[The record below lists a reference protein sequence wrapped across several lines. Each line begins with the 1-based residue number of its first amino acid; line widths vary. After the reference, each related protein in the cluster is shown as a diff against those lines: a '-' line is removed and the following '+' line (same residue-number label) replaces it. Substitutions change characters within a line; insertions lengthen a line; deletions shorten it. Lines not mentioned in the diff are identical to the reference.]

1 MSRLYRRLYADAFD
15 LVPYPTG
22 WHVPDFIKFS
32 SDDNCS
38 TWVHIRQYIA
48 QLGEAGSNNSLR
60 IRLFSLSLTE
70 TTFSWFSSL
79 APNWVHSWNE

>member
-1 MSRLYRRLYADAFD
+1 MLMLLIWFFTL
-15 LVPYPTG
+15 LVGLFRISLNSAVMITDPLG
-22 WHVPDFIKFS
+22 
-32 SDDNCS
+32 
-38 TWVHIRQYIA
+38 VHIRQYIA